1 MLLDHPTF
9 MPKAVMQRPIRLK
22 LSLAGTAAVAL
33 ASLPLAVT
41 PASAYTL
48 SQGTAT
54 SISAMPSNTLSNASI
69 MHFNAG
75 LQKSHNMI
83 AVTAPYYTA
92 TTRKVAAV
100 VTSGLLG
107 LQGFLQGIGASFTQV
122 WFAF

>member
-75 LQKSHNMI
+75 LQNSHNVI
-83 AVTAPYYTA
+83 AVLPYLEA
-92 TTRKVAAV
+92 TNRRVAMV
-100 VTSGLLG
+100 VKSGLVG
-107 LQGFLQGIGASFTQV
+107 LQGFMQGIGASFTQF

>member
-41 PASAYTL
+41 PASAYKL

-75 LQKSHNMI
+75 LQNSHNVI
-83 AVTAPYYTA
+83 AVTSLPYLEA
-92 TTRKVAAV
+92 TNRRVAMV
-100 VTSGLLG
+100 VTSALAG
-107 LQGFLQGIGASFTQV
+107 LQGFMQGIGASVAAIWGF
-122 WFAF
+122 

>member
-75 LQKSHNMI
+75 LQNSHNVI
-83 AVTAPYYTA
+83 AVLPYLEA
-92 TTRKVAAV
+92 TNRRVAMV
-100 VTSGLLG
+100 VKSGLVG
-107 LQGFLQGIGASFTQV
+107 LQGFMQGIGASFAV
-122 WFAF
+122 IWGF